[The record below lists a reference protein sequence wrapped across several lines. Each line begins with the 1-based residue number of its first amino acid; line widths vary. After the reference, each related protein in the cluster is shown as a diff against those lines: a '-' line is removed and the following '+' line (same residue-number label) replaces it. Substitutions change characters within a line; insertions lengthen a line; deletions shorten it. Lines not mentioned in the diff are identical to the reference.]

1 VELIW
6 QHYPDLEIRT
16 EDGRINLYVENHQFM
31 FGVTANQDGVDEMY
45 TFLFGI
51 VTGLRLAGKK
61 IKYKA
66 KRIVSK
72 FDPYGEEDWEN

>member
-1 VELIW
+1 
-6 QHYPDLEIRT
+6 
-16 EDGRINLYVENHQFM
+16 M